1 MNYQKQSDNDD
12 SDRSLQSQSVQ
23 QKNKERQL
31 RKIQKLQSLINKP
44 FSQLTDEEII
54 KKRILSK
61 VSDLIGKNNNQP
73 QLLQPLY
80 HRQTNDH
87 KFLINI
93 NHLQNSSVPKITS
106 NQTDPEK
113 DYVDYL
119 MMKKQKQQDQMR
131 RQQINKKQ
139 NLKENYDQLWSQDED
154 FSDKE
159 IQDTYNVNRALSIV
173 HRSQLMK
180 QQKSDERIYF
190 SKYSTSTQGNQNFQ
204 SLTNSRLILMQDQDI
219 NETECREQQARRTLK
234 KLKTKQV
241 INIVQQATKKIYNK
255 KVEQIQKELIMHQVY
270 KQMNKDKK
278 KESIK
283 SIDSIFRN
291 SKSEETFQHSQNYQ
305 KLITNKMPSENKFF
319 QPKKLSEIKPVQS
332 KNQLSHH
339 IIQKQ
344 DTRTDDS
351 PPRFQSRKISL
362 INDKITN
369 LVSQIDQIQQKE
381 IDQLT
386 FIKQLENE
394 QDLYKTYRE
403 SLQPDQIQDTLKSL
417 LGPSNNN
424 YRKPFRFNN
433 KKFFNQIL

>member
-1 MNYQKQSDNDD
+1 MNNQKESENDD
-12 SDRSLQSQSVQ
+12 SDKSQVSITVQ

-44 FSQLTDEEII
+44 FQQLTDEELN
-54 KKRILSK
+54 KRRILSK
-61 VSDLIGKNNNQP
+61 VSDLIGKTNNPHQF
-73 QLLQPLY
+73 LQPL
-80 HRQTNDH
+80 NH
-87 KFLINI
+87 KFVLNI
-93 NHLQNSSVPKITS
+93 NHLQNASIPKITS

-119 MMKKQKQQDQMR
+119 MMKKQKQQEQMR
-131 RQQINKKQ
+131 RQAIKKQ
-139 NLKENYDQLWSQDED
+139 NLKENYDQLWQQEED
-154 FSDKE
+154 LSDKE
-159 IQDTYNVNRALSIV
+159 IKDTYNVNKALTIV
-173 HRSQLMK
+173 HKSQVQKEK
-180 QQKSDERIYF
+180 QLKSDERIYF
-190 SKYSTSTQGNQNFQ
+190 GKNSQSVQRNSNFQ

-234 KLKTKQV
+234 KMKTKQV
-241 INIVQQATKKIYNK
+241 INIVQQATKKIFNK
-255 KVEQIQKELIMHQVY
+255 KDEQIQKELIMHQVY
-270 KQMNKDKK
+270 KQMNKEKK

-291 SKSEETFQHSQNYQ
+291 SQNEEIFQQSQNQ
-305 KLITNKMPSENKFF
+305 KMITNKIMSENKFF
-319 QPKKLSEIKPVQS
+319 QPKKLSEIKPIQS
-332 KNQLSHH
+332 RVQLSH
-339 IIQKQ
+339 IILKQ
-344 DTRTDDS
+344 DSRTDDS
-351 PPRFQSRKISL
+351 PPRFHSRKISL

-369 LVSQIDQIQQKE
+369 LVSQIDLIQQKE

>member
-1 MNYQKQSDNDD
+1 MNNQKESENDD
-12 SDRSLQSQSVQ
+12 SDQSQVSITVQ

-44 FSQLTDEEII
+44 FQQLTDEELN
-54 KKRILSK
+54 KRRILSK
-61 VSDLIGKNNNQP
+61 VSDLIGKTNNPHQF
-73 QLLQPLY
+73 LQPL
-80 HRQTNDH
+80 NH
-87 KFLINI
+87 KFVLNI
-93 NHLQNSSVPKITS
+93 NHLQNASIPKITS

-119 MMKKQKQQDQMR
+119 MMKKQKQQEQMR
-131 RQQINKKQ
+131 RQAIKKQ
-139 NLKENYDQLWSQDED
+139 NLKENYDQLWQQEED
-154 FSDKE
+154 LSDKE
-159 IQDTYNVNRALSIV
+159 IKDTYNVNKALTIV
-173 HRSQLMK
+173 HKSQVQKEK
-180 QQKSDERIYF
+180 QLKSDERIYF
-190 SKYSTSTQGNQNFQ
+190 GKNSQSVQRNSNFQ

-234 KLKTKQV
+234 KMKTKQV
-241 INIVQQATKKIYNK
+241 INIVQQATKKIFNK
-255 KVEQIQKELIMHQVY
+255 KDEQIQKELIMHQVY
-270 KQMNKDKK
+270 KQMNKEKK

-291 SKSEETFQHSQNYQ
+291 SQNEEIFQQSQNQ
-305 KLITNKMPSENKFF
+305 KMITNKILSENKFF
-319 QPKKLSEIKPVQS
+319 QPKKLNEIKPIQS
-332 KNQLSHH
+332 RVQLSH

-344 DTRTDDS
+344 DSRTDDS
-351 PPRFQSRKISL
+351 PPRFYSRKISL

-369 LVSQIDQIQQKE
+369 LVSQIDLIQQKE

>member
-1 MNYQKQSDNDD
+1 MNQQNESDNDD
-12 SDRSLQSQSVQ
+12 SDRSQESQSVQ
-23 QKNKERQL
+23 LKNKERQL

-44 FSQLTDEEII
+44 FTQLTDEEIN
-54 KKRILSK
+54 KRRILSK
-61 VSDLIGKNNNQP
+61 VSDLIGKSTNP
-73 QLLQPLY
+73 TQLLQPLQ
-80 HRQTNDH
+80 HRQNNHH
-87 KFLINI
+87 KFILNI
-93 NHLQNSSVPKITS
+93 NHLQNTSIPKITS

-131 RQQINKKQ
+131 RQFNKKQ
-139 NLKENYDQLWSQDED
+139 NIKENYDQLWQQEED

-159 IQDTYNVNRALSIV
+159 IQDSYNVSRALSIV
-173 HRSQLMK
+173 HKSQIIK
-180 QQKSDERIYF
+180 QQKSDERNYF
-190 SKYSTSTQGNQNFQ
+190 VKNSSSLQGNQNYQ

-219 NETECREQQARRTLK
+219 NETECREQQARKTLK
-234 KLKTKQV
+234 KIKTNKV
-241 INIVQQATKKIYNK
+241 INIVQQATKKIFNK
-255 KVEQIQKELIMHQVY
+255 KEEQIQKELIMHQVY
-270 KQMNKDKK
+270 KQMKKDKK

-283 SIDSIFRN
+283 SIDSVFRN
-291 SKSEETFQHSQNYQ
+291 SQSEETFQQSQNHQ
-305 KLITNKMPSENKFF
+305 KMITNKILSENKFF
-319 QPKKLSEIKPVQS
+319 LPKKLSEIKPVQS
-332 KNQLSHH
+332 RVQLSH

-344 DTRTDDS
+344 DSRTDDS
-351 PPRFQSRKISL
+351 PARFQSRKISL

-369 LVSQIDQIQQKE
+369 LVSQIDLIQQKE

-394 QDLYKTYRE
+394 QDLFKTYRE
-403 SLQPDQIQDTLKSL
+403 SLQPDQIQETLKSL